1 MTIYINSK
9 QQEMPEQTTIQEA
22 LALLNITPSGI
33 ALAVNN
39 DIISKHSW
47 EQHTLQPQDK
57 LTIIRATQGG

>member
-9 QQEMPEQTTIQEA
+9 QQEIPEQITIQEA
-22 LALLNITPSGI
+22 LSLLNITASGI
-33 ALAVNN
+33 ALAINN

-47 EQHTLQPQDK
+47 EQHHLKHQDK